1 MEKGLWM
8 TKNEKVAEMLLLPV
22 HFRLLGDYCKY
33 IYVVEQ
39 IVLSIL
45 SKKFEEKCEKITV
58 DGLKWREWV

>member
-1 MEKGLWM
+1 M
-8 TKNEKVAEMLLLPV
+8 TKNEKVAEMLLLFRLPV
-22 HFRLLGDYCKY
+22 HFRLLGDYLTESKY

-58 DGLKWREWV
+58 DGLK